1 MERLKELNDKARVSE
16 DIGPA
21 ITVQTDTIQE
31 VITSGRSHVAEEVSH
46 NDSSQG
52 IRSHDPLGSSC
63 VAEENDVKPVDE
75 EAEAITQGSKMGL
88 ETQDERKE
96 DDTETTQEKT
106 KTLADQQNTSSGG
119 GGQEKSSPAPF
130 AAVPS
135 TSIGSGLYVVAL
147 HRKMVSAGA
156 TKLHFI

>member
-31 VITSGRSHVAEEVSH
+31 VITTGRSHDAEEVSH
-46 NDSSQG
+46 NGSSQG
-52 IRSHDPLGSSC
+52 TRSHDPLGSSC

-75 EAEAITQGSKMGL
+75 EAVTQGSKMDL